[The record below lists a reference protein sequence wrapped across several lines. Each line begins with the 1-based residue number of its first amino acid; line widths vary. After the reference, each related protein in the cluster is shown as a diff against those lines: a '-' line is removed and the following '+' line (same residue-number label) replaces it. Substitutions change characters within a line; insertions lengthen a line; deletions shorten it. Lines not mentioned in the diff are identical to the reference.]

1 MPAALLEAWSH
12 RATQS
17 APVVIVPDG
26 CRDLIRIA
34 APGQKPF
41 FIISPLADSCHWTDC
56 RAGTRFD
63 GYRLRPG
70 AGLNQSRLLETL
82 AHDCDVD
89 DTAIRSLIDDFTR
102 MDPLVN
108 EALARLADGK
118 AAPDTLSERSL
129 ERLLKKHTGRPPMFW
144 RGLSRVRQAAA
155 ALESGDDLAALAVQH
170 GYYDQAHMNRAFRRW
185 FATTPAA
192 LRANAALRATIAQSG
207 YG

>member
-12 RATQS
+12 QATQT
-17 APVVIVPDG
+17 APIVIVPDG

-41 FIISPLADSCHWTDC
+41 FIVSPLADSCYYSEC
-56 RAGTRFD
+56 QAGTRFD

-70 AGLNQSRLLETL
+70 VSLNEAGLLGIV
-82 AHDCDVD
+82 AHACDAD
-89 DTAIRSLIDDFTR
+89 ATAILSLIDDFTH
-102 MDPLVN
+102 MDPRVT
-108 EALARLADGK
+108 EALACLADGK
-118 AAPDTLSERSL
+118 AAPNSLSERSL
-129 ERLLKKHTGRPPMFW
+129 ERLLKHHTGRPPMFW
-144 RGLSRVRQAAA
+144 RGLSRARRAAA
-155 ALESGDDLAALAVQH
+155 ALDGGDDLAALALLH

-192 LRANAALRATIAQSG
+192 LRINTALRATITQSG